1 MTCVDRRHD
10 RLEMLVF
17 HVITNL
23 VSHHFVFVIFSSWF
37 HHLSPLQTSCPLTI
51 IHSSTIVVVTKMS
64 KDGKRVSLYAMLGS
78 ILSAYALYVEHKM
91 AHLPPDE
98 EFTALCDIDA
108 IGASCR

>member
-1 MTCVDRRHD
+1 MSI
-10 RLEMLVF
+10 F
-17 HVITNL
+17 HVISRGMGRTIL
-23 VSHHFVFVIFSSWF
+23 LPSTLALRFSF
-37 HHLSPLQTSCPLTI
+37 A
-51 IHSSTIVVVTKMS
+51 VVVLYWETKMS
-64 KDGKRVSLYAMLGS
+64 KDGKRISLYAALGS

>member
-1 MTCVDRRHD
+1 MDHTNQKRVVVRSMKQHN
-10 RLEMLVF
+10 RLKMSIF
-17 HVITNL
+17 HV
-23 VSHHFVFVIFSSWF
+23 VSRGSHRSSSISA
-37 HHLSPLQTSCPLTI
+37 LS
-51 IHSSTIVVVTKMS
+51 HSSPSFAVVVFCWETKMS
-64 KDGKRVSLYAMLGS
+64 KDGKRMSLYAALGS